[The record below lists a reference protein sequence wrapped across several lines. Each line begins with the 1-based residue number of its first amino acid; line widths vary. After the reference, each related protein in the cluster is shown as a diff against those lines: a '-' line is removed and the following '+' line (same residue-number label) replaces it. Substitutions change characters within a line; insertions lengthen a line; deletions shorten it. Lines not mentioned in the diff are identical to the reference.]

1 MSILATVVSRPFPGL
16 VIIDVGRKGVGAEW
30 GAPRVKNQPGIEVVS
45 FNSEEHMK
53 IAVPTDSAIKTGG
66 RIEIIPSHGC
76 TTSNLY
82 SEFVLHKEGRVTDTW
97 PIEGRGK
104 LQ

>member
-1 MSILATVVSRPFPGL
+1 
-16 VIIDVGRKGVGAEW
+16 VGRKGVGAEW
-30 GAPRVKNQPGIEVVS
+30 GAPRVKNLPGSEVVS
-45 FNSEEHMK
+45 YSSEEHMK
-53 IAVPTDSAIKTGG
+53 ISVPRDSAIKIGD
-66 RIEIIPSHGC
+66 RLEIIPSHGC

-82 SEFVLHKEGRVTDTW
+82 SEFIVHENGVLTGQW

>member
-1 MSILATVVSRPFPGL
+1 M
-16 VIIDVGRKGVGAEW
+16 GRKGFGAEW
-30 GAPRVKNQPGIEVVS
+30 GAPRVKNLPGSQVVS
-45 FNSEEHMK
+45 YGSEEHMK
-53 IAVPTDSAIKTGG
+53 IGVPEDSTVKVGD

-82 SEFVLHKEGRVTDTW
+82 SEFVVHRNGMVTDRW

>member
-1 MSILATVVSRPFPGL
+1 MSILATVINRTKPGF
-16 VIIDVGRKGVGAEW
+16 VVIDVGRKGVGAEW
-30 GAPRVKNQPGIEVVS
+30 GAPRVKNLPGAQVAS
-45 FNSEEHMK
+45 FTSEEHMK
-53 IAVPTDSAIKTGG
+53 IAVPENSPIKVGD

-82 SEFVLHKEGRVTDTW
+82 SEFVVHRGGLVTERW